1 MMKKIFIAFEL
12 VAFVFF
18 GGVLGWGLE
27 ETVLSTKGVAPAFG
41 VIIFFFL
48 WVFYVWKNFR
58 L

>member
-1 MMKKIFIAFEL
+1 MKKIFIAFEL